1 MPCTAWQQSLVEYET
16 NLATGVQ
23 LLPFDQNIFTSNVKN
38 SFFTSWHN
46 RRAIIE
52 PTLEG
57 YKEYYR

>member
-16 NLATGVQ
+16 NLATEVQ
-23 LLPFDQNIFTSNVKN
+23 LLPFDQNIFTSHVKD

-46 RRAIIE
+46 WRAIE
-52 PTLEG
+52 PILEG

>member
-1 MPCTAWQQSLVEYET
+1 MPYTAWQQSLVKYET

-23 LLPFDQNIFTSNVKN
+23 LLPFDQNIFTSHVKD

-46 RRAIIE
+46 WRAIE
-52 PTLEG
+52 PILEG